1 MYYFPNVC
9 KLFLVKA
16 LAVASLL
23 LCKSRGPFATA
34 VTWDGAD
41 LAVELDRIHIH
52 VVHCHVARLHGG
64 TDVSGLH
71 THHVLD
77 IDDVRVF
84 NLVFE
89 LAMHLAPRAPRTAAR
104 DNYVVE
110 QSPPDI
116 VSTPHGQTQT
126 KGDRRSYH
134 GHTCAYRHHN
144 AEDVTQRQAIGLL
157 QRPRHC
163 TAHAGAAPE
172 PIAAS
177 GCIFTFTQTSVPI
190 HLGLLL

>member
-1 MYYFPNVC
+1 M
-9 KLFLVKA
+9 VKA
-16 LAVASLL
+16 LVVALL
-23 LCKSRGPFATA
+23 GNTFATA
-34 VTWDGAD
+34 LTWDGAG
-41 LAVELDRIHIH
+41 LELELDRVHIH
-52 VVHCHVARLHGG
+52 GVVHSHVARLHGG

-110 QSPPDI
+110 QSPLDI
-116 VSTPHGQTQT
+116 VSPSHCHTQT

-134 GHTCAYRHHN
+134 GHTSAQRHQD
-144 AEDVTQRQAIGLL
+144 AEDVTQG
-157 QRPRHC
+157 
-163 TAHAGAAPE
+163 
-172 PIAAS
+172 
-177 GCIFTFTQTSVPI
+177 
-190 HLGLLL
+190 